1 MNIRVPDEDA
11 KELNLIIIDR
21 ALAVLEAQNK
31 NLGIFY
37 QRNET
42 KIYLLTDKE
51 YTDELPQNIEI
62 IKANFPE
69 GAIDF
74 TEINELLL
82 RKNICEILV
91 EGGGKL
97 NATLIKQQIADEL
110 VMFICPRLLLDN
122 EAINVFNDSAFQ
134 SIENSV
140 QLCLINTLQFDDDLL
155 LKYKLLY

>member
-1 MNIRVPDEDA
+1 M
-11 KELNLIIIDR
+11 
-21 ALAVLEAQNK
+21 
-31 NLGIFY
+31 
-37 QRNET
+37 
-42 KIYLLTDKE
+42 TDKE

-69 GAIDF
+69 GVIDF

-110 VMFICPRLLLDN
+110 VMFICPRLLLDK
-122 EAINVFNDSAFQ
+122 EAINVFNDSALQ

-140 QLCLINTLQFDDDLL
+140 QLSLINTLQFDDDLL